1 MNELLLPAPVLIL
14 SEEINLDLRL
24 KILLME
30 LGYPAHLIHST
41 PYLDDALEI
50 YRLHLP
56 NIALIDLNFT
66 QVPLHDLI
74 RSLKAYHPYV
84 IIILM
89 APQGQTEQIFRG
101 IQSGAHGYF
110 FIEQTDREILQQIR
124 TILRGGATLHSELA
138 QYILNAQ
145 TQSQARQFINQFK
158 EAPSQLFT
166 AIELEILSLLAKQLN
181 TREIAHQ
188 LGIPLYS
195 VEGRIK
201 SIYRHLNH
209 K

>member
-14 SEEINLDLRL
+14 SEEINLDLRI

-56 NIALIDLNFT
+56 NIVLIDLNFS
-66 QVPLHDLI
+66 QVSLHDLI
-74 RSLKAYHPYV
+74 RTLKAYHPYV
-84 IIILM
+84 VIILL
-89 APQGQTEQIFRG
+89 APFGQTEQIFRG

-110 FIEQTDREILQQIR
+110 FVEQTDREILQQIR
-124 TILRGGATLHSELA
+124 TILRGGASLHSELA
-138 QYILNAQ
+138 QYILDAQ
-145 TQSQARQFINQFK
+145 NLSPARQFINHFK
-158 EAPSQLFT
+158 EPATQFSDLEF
-166 AIELEILSLLAKQLN
+166 EILTLLAEHMN
-181 TREIAHQ
+181 TREVAHQ

-201 SIYRHLNH
+201 SIYRHLSH

>member
-14 SEEINLDLRL
+14 SEEMNLDLRL
-24 KILLME
+24 RILLME
-30 LGYPAHLIHST
+30 LGYPAPLIHST

-56 NIALIDLNFT
+56 NIVLVDLNFT

-84 IIILM
+84 VIILL
-89 APQGQTEQIFRG
+89 APKGQTEQIFRG
-101 IQSGAHGYF
+101 IQSGAYGYF

-124 TILRGGATLHSELA
+124 TILRGGATLHGELA
-138 QYILNAQ
+138 QYILNTQ
-145 TQSQARQFINQFK
+145 TQSQTQQFINHFK
-158 EAPSQLFT
+158 ESPSQLFSD
-166 AIELEILSLLAKQLN
+166 IELEILSLLANQLN
-181 TREIAHQ
+181 TREIAHK

-201 SIYRHLNH
+201 SIYRHLSH

>member
-14 SEEINLDLRL
+14 SEEISLDLHI

-30 LGYPAHLIHST
+30 LGYPAQLIHST

-56 NIALIDLNFT
+56 NIVLIDLNFS
-66 QVPLHDLI
+66 QAPLHDLI
-74 RSLKAYHPYV
+74 RSLKSFHPYV
-84 IIILM
+84 VIILL
-89 APQGQTEQIFRG
+89 ASKGQTEQLFRG
-101 IQSGAHGYF
+101 IQSGAQGYF
-110 FIEQTDREILQQIR
+110 FIEQTDREALQQIR
-124 TILRGGATLHSELA
+124 TVLRGGASLDAELA

-145 TQSQARQFINQFK
+145 TQGFTRHFIQFRDAPVQFSDL
-158 EAPSQLFT
+158 EF
-166 AIELEILSLLAKQLN
+166 EILTLLAEQKN

-188 LGIPLYS
+188 LSMPLYS
-195 VEGRIK
+195 IEGRIK

>member
-14 SEEINLDLRL
+14 SEEINLDLRI

-56 NIALIDLNFT
+56 NIVLIDLNFS

-74 RSLKAYHPYV
+74 RTLKAYHPYV
-84 IIILM
+84 VIILL
-89 APQGQTEQIFRG
+89 APFGQTEQIFRG

-110 FIEQTDREILQQIR
+110 FMEQTDREILQQIR
-124 TILRGGATLHSELA
+124 TILRGGASLHSELA
-138 QYILNAQ
+138 QYILDAQ
-145 TQSQARQFINQFK
+145 NLSPTRQFINHFK
-158 EAPSQLFT
+158 EPATQFSDLEF
-166 AIELEILSLLAKQLN
+166 EILTLLAEHMN
-181 TREIAHQ
+181 TREVAHQ

-201 SIYRHLNH
+201 SIYRHLSH